1 MRLDSQA
8 PGVVSFTA
16 TSREM
21 AALASAAR
29 TAAALASAASG
40 TAPGSTFPAEQLE
53 TLRQCVDAF
62 DRAAS
67 AVDADVT
74 EPAGMFHDGNREL
87 QERFDTTRIAKRIE
101 DLLVRDTIER
111 GEREF
116 IEGADMFFLATADE
130 RGRPTCSYKG
140 GDPGFVTVVDARTL
154 AFPSYDGNGMFLSLG
169 NMSRNPNVGL
179 LFLDL
184 ERGHRM
190 RVHGTASVDPDD
202 PLMTAYPEAQLI
214 VRVRVSEVFPNCPRY
229 VHRYQLVRRSSFV
242 PRTGC
247 LTPVPEWKRSDWA
260 ADALPETDPARDP
273 GVRPV
278 LGR

>member
-1 MRLDSQA
+1 MRLDSER
-8 PGVVSFTA
+8 PGLVRLTA
-16 TSREM
+16 TAAEI

-29 TAAALASAASG
+29 VAITAV
-40 TAPGSTFPAEQLE
+40 GSTLPAEQLKA
-53 TLRQCVDAF
+53 LRQCLAEL
-62 DRAAS
+62 DRATPALDGVVPHGAS
-67 AVDADVT
+67 
-74 EPAGMFHDGNREL
+74 EPEVGMFHDGSREL

-111 GEREF
+111 DQRAF
-116 IEGADMFFLATADE
+116 IEDADMFFLATADE
-130 RGRPTCSYKG
+130 LGRPTCSYKG
-140 GDPGFVTVVDARTL
+140 GDPGFVTVVDPRTL

-169 NMSRNPNVGL
+169 NMSRNRYVGL

-202 PLMTAYPEAQLI
+202 PLLAEHPEAQLV
-214 VRVRVSEVFPNCPRY
+214 VRVRVREVFPNCPRY

-242 PRTGC
+242 PRSGC
-247 LTPVPEWKRSDWA
+247 VTPVPEWKRSDWA
-260 ADALPETDPARDP
+260 VDALPVADPARNP
-273 GVRPV
+273 GARPV